1 MSTRHMQPGDF
12 RAHSLTEDQINL
24 HKTSKT
30 PVSNFARLA
39 FQKHNKNRK
48 PYWSTRSRQGLKKK
62 EKKNMTPHQAT
73 YNGTEPHIRL

>member
-12 RAHSLTEDQINL
+12 RAYSLPEDQIIL

-30 PVSNFARLA
+30 PISDFARLA
-39 FQKHNKNRK
+39 FQTHNKNRK

-62 EKKNMTPHQAT
+62 KKKMTPHQAT
-73 YNGTEPHIRL
+73 YIGTEPHIRL